1 MSLYTKLFLTIGVI
15 WANIALI
22 LLAVSWWSA
31 YTRRRLLTHKRI
43 MILLTVVAWLFIGGY
58 ILQFILPS
66 LEPLSVPD
74 GLAPWFIFHAVVA
87 SISLLGAPLL
97 LWARLSP
104 DRLDGVRGHLNRHH
118 VTYGRIL
125 IPLWA
130 FTHVGGI
137 INFFLV
143 Y

>member
-1 MSLYTKLFLTIGVI
+1 MSLYTKVFLTIGII

-31 YTRRRLLTHKRI
+31 YTRRKLLTHRRI
-43 MILLTVVAWLFIGGY
+43 MILLTVVAWLFICGY
-58 ILQFILPS
+58 LLQFVIPS
-66 LEPLSVPD
+66 VEPLPVA
-74 GLAPWFIFHAVVA
+74 GHLVPWFVFHAVVA
-87 SISLLGAPLL
+87 CIPLFGAPLL

-104 DRLDGVRGHLNRHH
+104 DRLDGVRGYLNRHH
-118 VTYGRIL
+118 VTCGRIL

-130 FTHVGGI
+130 FTHLGGI